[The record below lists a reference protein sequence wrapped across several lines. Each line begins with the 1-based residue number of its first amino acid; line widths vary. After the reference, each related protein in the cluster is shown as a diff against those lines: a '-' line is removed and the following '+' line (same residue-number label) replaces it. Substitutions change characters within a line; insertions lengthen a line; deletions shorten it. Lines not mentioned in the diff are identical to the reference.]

1 MAMRKKGTRRATIG
15 FLIDHTDSQYQFGI
29 LQGIADYAEH
39 RNVNL
44 ICFEGGI
51 IRSTRHFDYERNI
64 VYDLATNKRLDGLI
78 VLSDSIAHLLDDDTL
93 FKFSR
98 SFEPLPVI
106 FVGRSHPEVP
116 SIVIDSSKGMRELMR
131 HMVEVHGYQSF
142 AFIKGLKGS
151 YHADM
156 RYATFLKTLAEHG
169 IEMDEELIFE
179 GDYMAPSGWRA
190 VQKMLDTYHK
200 RPDALVCCN
209 DEMAISALA
218 ELQRRGV
225 ETPREMAVVG
235 FDDIL
240 KCGTTIPPLTTVRQ
254 PLIREGWTA
263 MEIMMHILDGE
274 EPSMLTELETGLV
287 VRQSCGCSAIEEDI
301 AGRKLRAISRSS
313 PRANQAFDQRVRSAT
328 KIQSVL
334 ESVSYDFAWC
344 SEKELTQAFISSFY
358 DALFEQ
364 DSNRFLRLWRD
375 FLDTNL
381 HLEFDEILIKDI
393 LEALY
398 AIPLQLPRDDL
409 TPETLFYA
417 ALSIL
422 QEKALQ
428 QIRWSYNQTLK
439 ESWILNYLRDELD
452 ICLNRE
458 QIVNIL
464 YGNLKALGITSS
476 YLTVYESVDDAGL
489 PSQLV
494 LAFDRDTR
502 HPLPPAGFRY
512 PARNLIPD
520 GFFDDRERFSYI
532 VESLH
537 YANQQIGFLILDMS
551 HHINSVYGGLRRIVS
566 SIFRGVDLVTKIED
580 QKTEL
585 IVSLNKLR
593 TTMAGIIKTLSITV
607 ETKDPYTAGH
617 QRRVSDLSRAI
628 AQKMNLEKDVVD
640 AIRVAASVHDIGKI
654 FTPSEILNKPG
665 ALMEIEFD
673 LIKHHA
679 EAGYNILKNIEFPWP
694 IADIVLQHHERCDG
708 SGYPG
713 ALQKKDI
720 MLEARIICVA
730 DVVEALMS
738 IRPYRG
744 ALGLKFAL
752 GEIKRYRG
760 IKYDED
766 AVDACLSLFADDGY
780 TMPSL
785 PGPPSY

>member
-1 MAMRKKGTRRATIG
+1 MSATGTTRATIG

-39 RNVNL
+39 QDVNL

-51 IRSTRHFDYERNI
+51 IQSTRHFDYERNI

-93 FKFSR
+93 LKFCR
-98 SFEPLPVI
+98 SYEPLPVI

-116 SIVIDSSKGMRELMR
+116 SIVIDSSKGMRELVN
-131 HMVEVHGYQSF
+131 HLVEVHGYRSF
-142 AFIKGLKGS
+142 AFIKGLSGS
-151 YHADM
+151 YHADV
-156 RYATFLKTLAEHG
+156 RYGTFVDTLREHG

-179 GDYMAPSGWRA
+179 GDYMGPSGWRS

-200 RPDALVCCN
+200 RPDVLVSCN
-209 DEMAISALA
+209 DEMAISALG
-218 ELQRRGV
+218 ELRRRGI
-225 ETPREMAVVG
+225 ETPKDIAVVG

-240 KCGTTIPPLTTVRQ
+240 KCGTTNPPLTTVRQ

-263 MEIMMHILDGE
+263 METMMRILDGE
-274 EPSMLTELETGLV
+274 TPPMRTELETGLV
-287 VRQSCGCSAIEEDI
+287 VRQSCGCAAIEEDI
-301 AGRKLRAISRSS
+301 TVRKLRTVPRSA
-313 PRANQAFDQRVRSAT
+313 PDTAHAFDQRVQSAA

-334 ESVSYDFAWC
+334 ESVSYDFLWC
-344 SEKELTQAFISSFY
+344 SEKELTKAFISSFY

-364 DSNRFLRLWRD
+364 DSHKFLRLWRD

-398 AIPLQLPRDDL
+398 TIPLQLPHNDL

-422 QEKALQ
+422 QEKALH
-428 QIRWSYNQTLK
+428 QIRRSYNQTLK
-439 ESWILNYLRDELD
+439 ESWILNYRRDELD

-464 YGNLKALGITSS
+464 YGNLKALGIASS
-476 YLTVYESVDDAGL
+476 YLTVYESVDEVGM
-489 PSQLV
+489 PSRLV
-494 LAFDRDTR
+494 LAFADDTR
-502 HPLPPAGFRY
+502 HPLPSEGLAY
-512 PARNLIPD
+512 PAQDLIPKGYFND
-520 GFFDDRERFSYI
+520 QDRFSFI

-566 SIFRGVDLVTKIED
+566 SIFRGIDLVTKIED
-580 QKTEL
+580 QRTEL

-628 AQKMNLEKDVVD
+628 AQKMNLEKDLVD

-713 ALQKKDI
+713 ALKKDDI

-760 IKYDED
+760 IKYDEK